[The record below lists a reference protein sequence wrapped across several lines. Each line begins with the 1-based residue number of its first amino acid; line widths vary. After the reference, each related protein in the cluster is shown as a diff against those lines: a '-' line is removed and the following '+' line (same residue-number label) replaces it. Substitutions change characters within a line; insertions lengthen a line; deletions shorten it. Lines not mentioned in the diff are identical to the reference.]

1 MSFCRFIGS
10 CFLAT
15 LFFNCSVD
23 TPNDSEK
30 DSLIVVDKMVHT
42 YVITQKGL
50 LEENRLQ
57 YNITYTFNY
66 DQKGRITFVDEN
78 KYVNAL
84 PNWYRKFARTTY
96 TYDDSGKVIA
106 LTCVDSESGKV
117 LSKWSLEYNKVGL
130 VVRSVEEVKKEVV
143 TYEYNE
149 KHEVVVIKREEMNK
163 VSWLSLEY
171 NVAGNLVRV
180 YHPNQIQVGET
191 FTPLESGY
199 SNENLDF
206 LYSKCPYGIQF
217 VPWIDTKSTANFMNC
232 DGRTWKIGN
241 HYSNDFML
249 PSSHEVRSEDEHE
262 IMVNLYRLDYKE
274 IQVKE

>member
-15 LFFNCSVD
+15 LFFNCSAD

-50 LEENRLQ
+50 LERNRLQ

-66 DQKGRITFVDEN
+66 DKKGRITFVDEN

-96 TYDDSGKVIA
+96 TYDDLGKVIA
-106 LTCVDSESGKV
+106 LTCIDSESGKV
-117 LSKWSLEYNKVGL
+117 LSKWSLEYNEVGL

-143 TYEYNE
+143 TYEYNA
-149 KHEVVVIKREEMNK
+149 KHEVVVIEREEMNK
-163 VSWLSLEY
+163 VSRLSLEY

-180 YHPNQIQVGET
+180 YNLNQIQVDET

-206 LYSKCPYGIQF
+206 LYSNCPYGIQF
-217 VPWIDTKSTANFMNC
+217 VPWIDTKSAANFMNC
-232 DGRTWKIGN
+232 DGRTWQIRN
-241 HYSNDFML
+241 YYSNDFML
-249 PSSHEVRSEDEHE
+249 PSSHQVRYEDDHL
-262 IMVNLYRLDYKE
+262 IMDNLYRINYTK
-274 IQVKE
+274 IHVKE